1 MRLVVPIVPIVPIGP
16 IVSITLGLA
25 CFSWACGGDGEAD
38 DSGELGALE
47 RALAKAR
54 PMHEVVDP
62 MAATTRP
69 WEAGVPLPALVA
81 HRLEAELKVAVTF
94 GDKAQTLTISR
105 SIAREGRRFRFV
117 ERRVHREPSLADP
130 AASLETAT
138 RLEVIFDGERL
149 ALKRGTGP
157 FIERDARDGLPAK
170 LLTQA
175 HDLAPSVFS
184 SFGDYLGET
193 PSPGRA
199 AEIAGLKP
207 QWRALS
213 LDPAVRPRTM
223 DEAELAA
230 LRDHERHVFAWAAAT
245 FRPTKVVGRVGRLGE
260 EPLEC
265 ELSLAGGVR
274 GPANSGGGG
283 FTLELNQRVSPLSE
297 SAIASLPERAPADFT
312 IPKDALPPDRP
323 RPWKMIEDVL
333 GDELLPPYRTP

>member
-1 MRLVVPIVPIVPIGP
+1 MRQVLPIVLLSVGAL
-16 IVSITLGLA
+16 SA
-25 CFSWACGGDGEAD
+25 CSSEEGEV
-38 DSGELGALE
+38 GALE

-62 MAATTRP
+62 ATAATRP
-69 WEAGVPLPALVA
+69 WEGGVPLPALVA
-81 HRLEAELKVAVTF
+81 HRLESELKLTVTF
-94 GDKAQTLTISR
+94 GDTAQTLTISR
-105 SIAREGRRFRFV
+105 SIAREGRRFRVV

-138 RLEVIFDGERL
+138 RLEVVFDGERL

-157 FIERDARDGLPAK
+157 FIERDARDGLPARF
-170 LLTQA
+170 LTQV
-175 HDLAPSVFS
+175 HDLAPSVFA
-184 SFGDYLGET
+184 SFGDYLTET

-223 DEAELAA
+223 DEAELTS

-245 FRPTKVVGRVGRLGE
+245 FRPTKVVGRVGRLGD

-274 GPANSGGGG
+274 GPSGAGGGG
-283 FTLELNQRVSPLSE
+283 FTLELTQRVSPLSE
-297 SAIASLPERAPADFT
+297 SAIATLSERAPADFSL
-312 IPKDALPPDRP
+312 PSDALPPDRP

-333 GDELLPPYRTP
+333 GDELLPPYRPQ